1 MSKPQSDTR
10 SPIAIAYAWA
20 WRVITISI
28 MMVVPG
34 VGGMLLDLWLGIPP
48 VAFTLV
54 GFGLGMV
61 LGILQLLQIAKTL
74 GNSES
79 TTDSTTH
86 LDEER

>member
-1 MSKPQSDTR
+1 VSKPQPDTR

-34 VGGMLLDLWLGIPP
+34 VGGLLLDLWLKLPP
-48 VAFTLV
+48 VLFTLL

-61 LGILQLLQIAKTL
+61 LGILQLLRIANTL
-74 GNSES
+74 DNSES
-79 TTDSTTH
+79 TTDSTNH
-86 LDEER
+86 WDDKR